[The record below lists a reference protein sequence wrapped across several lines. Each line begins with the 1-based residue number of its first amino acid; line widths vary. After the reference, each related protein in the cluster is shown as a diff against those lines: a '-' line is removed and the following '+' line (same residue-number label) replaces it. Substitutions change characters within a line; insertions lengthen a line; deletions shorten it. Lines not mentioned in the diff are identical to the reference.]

1 MMGKNNSPPSTFHI
15 TAVSIWCVLWVL
27 ALMFGQPWVA
37 AIVILVGGPLLA
49 WLLNR
54 FRVGNHFS

>member
-1 MMGKNNSPPSTFHI
+1 MGPNNNMHPSPCRI
-15 TAVSIWCVLWVL
+15 AAVSIWCVIWVM
-27 ALMFGQPWVA
+27 ALMFGQPWLA

-54 FRVGNHFS
+54 FRVGGYFN